1 MYKLFV
7 ILLLAL
13 SASAH
18 MRRKEPPLEG
28 KTMPTK
34 GKTDMPVKPLPKIP
48 GKENVE
54 KDIKD
59 GKAKVDSPDKGIMD
73 PVEHFLRPFSLQRD
87 LRVEEKTKA
96 SPSKE
101 DPILPKSPKND
112 NDTKVGK
119 EKGSIDE
126 NESNDDDKLL

>member
-18 MRRKEPPLEG
+18 MCNEEPPLEG

-34 GKTDMPVKPLPKIP
+34 GKTDMPVKNPPKIP

-59 GKAKVDSPDKGIMD
+59 GKTKVDSPAKGIMD
-73 PVEHFLRPFSLQRD
+73 PVEYSLRPFSLRD
-87 LRVEEKTKA
+87 VRVEKKTKA
-96 SPSKE
+96 SPGKE
-101 DPILPKSPKND
+101 DPILPKSPKYD

-126 NESNDDDKLL
+126 N